1 MPIFVEEADAG
12 DQVSCNSRHQGS
24 TRGLSI
30 SRLTPALR
38 MKSHGDQKAGTP
50 SWGMG
55 PGLRAQS
62 HICCLEGAMAG
73 WVERRGLKRVPG
85 EE

>member
-12 DQVSCNSRHQGS
+12 DQVSCSSRHQGS

-38 MKSHGDQKAGTP
+38 MKSRRSEGWNTILGV
-50 SWGMG
+50 G

-73 WVERRGLKRVPG
+73 WVQRRALKRVPG

>member
-1 MPIFVEEADAG
+1 MPIFVEGADAG

-24 TRGLSI
+24 IRGLSI

-50 SWGMG
+50 SWGCVKVSE
-55 PGLRAQS
+55 PRATS
-62 HICCLEGAMAG
+62 AAWKEPWRAG
-73 WVERRGLKRVPG
+73 WRGG
-85 EE
+85 D